1 MNNKLSIIMYHYVRD
16 LNNSRYPNIKGL
28 LSTDFENQLDYL
40 SKYYDFVTM
49 EDCLSSL
56 KSDKSLPNN
65 SLLLTF
71 DDSYID
77 HFLTVFPILQRKGI
91 QGSFF
96 PPAKAI
102 IENKVLDVNKI
113 HFILASA
120 NKVENLIEDIFNQ
133 LNNYRKRFN
142 LKSNKYYFSKFA
154 INGRYDSKE
163 IVFIK
168 RLLQVGLDTKLRNL
182 IVRNL
187 FNKYVGIEEHVFSK
201 ELYMNIDQIKCLSR
215 NGMFV
220 GSHGYEHDWLNTYS
234 EKEQRKQVESSIKFL
249 EEIDVS
255 TDDWVMCYPYG
266 GYNNSLIKILKEKK
280 CKIGLTTKV
289 GIANL
294 NKSNALTL
302 ERLNT
307 NDFPKKR
314 SSNKNIWVKKVIS

>member
-1 MNNKLSIIMYHYVRD
+1 MYHYVRD